1 MTLPTRALQF
11 LLSLVALS
19 GCADH
24 RRMIREA
31 EELVEQTQPLETT
44 CSRIDRCA
52 IDSPLVADARARAV
66 DAQHGAILLTDAEA
80 ALVARIHLI
89 RAARESIELQ
99 TFIFAN
105 DDVGLLV
112 LGELLAAA
120 RRGVRV
126 RVLADQLFSIDNRR
140 FLARLAREHAN
151 FEFRL
156 YNPTFNEARTAP
168 LEFAAGIVCC
178 FLRFNQRSHN
188 KLLLVDGR
196 FGIVGGR
203 NIEDRYFDFGD
214 EYNYHDRDLLVY
226 GTVGTAMQAS
236 FERFWAHP
244 KTVPLAQLTDVAR
257 RIVESGPDPAPMPA
271 HELNHAG
278 RLTRVLQLSTDADY
292 LARSLLEHALTVA
305 QVEYFS
311 DPPDKP
317 HVSER
322 AEHDDLTA
330 LIATVVTAA
339 EHEIV
344 LQTPYLV
351 LSKPARRAFL
361 ALRQQHP
368 ELRVIVSTNSLAATD
383 AFPVYAISHKRRRF
397 YLSRLGFEIHEFKP
411 YPGRSEA
418 AIYAPKPPG
427 ALRSALKIRTRKAVP
442 LQRDTVRRGL
452 HAKAMVIDGRISLIG
467 SHNFDPRSEG
477 LNSENGV
484 IVRDV
489 AFANALKRAIA
500 DDIAPDQSWVVAKK
514 PDRGVLTPINQG
526 IEFISERLPLFDI
539 WPWRYATSYE
549 LRPECAPLPP
559 SHPDFL
565 TPATCASA
573 TFPRSIWRRRA
584 STRASLLPLA
594 SDCRRS
600 CGPASCN

>member
-1 MTLPTRALQF
+1 MRLRTRFAPTKALQ
-11 LLSLVALS
+11 LLMLLLVLG

-24 RRMIREA
+24 RRLIREA
-31 EELVEQTQPLETT
+31 EDLVAQTQPLEST

-52 IDSPLVADARARAV
+52 VESPLVDDAKTRTANG
-66 DAQHGAILLTDAEA
+66 QHGAILLNDAEA

-105 DDVGLLV
+105 DDVGLLM

-126 RVLADQLFSIDNRR
+126 RVLSDQLFSIDNRR

-168 LEFAAGIVCC
+168 LEFAAGIICC

-203 NIEDRYFDFGD
+203 NIEERYFDFGD
-214 EYNYHDRDLLVY
+214 EYNYYDRDLLVY
-226 GTVGTAMQAS
+226 GGVGQAMGAS
-236 FERFWAHP
+236 FERFWSHP
-244 KTVPLAQLTDVAR
+244 KTVPLAQLKDVAQ
-257 RIVESGPDPAPMPA
+257 RIVEAGRDPPPLPAPTLDHPD
-271 HELNHAG
+271 
-278 RLTRVLQLSTDADY
+278 RLVRVQSLADDRDY
-292 LARSLLEHALTVA
+292 LQRALLDHALSVA
-305 QVEYFS
+305 EVEYFS

-317 HVSER
+317 NASER
-322 AEHDDLTA
+322 DEHGDLTA
-330 LIATVVTAA
+330 LIGRIVTDA
-339 EHEIV
+339 EREIV

-351 LSKPARRAFL
+351 LSRPARKAFL
-361 ALRQQHP
+361 GLRRDHP
-368 ELRVIVSTNSLAATD
+368 DLRVIVSTNSLAATD
-383 AFPVYAISHKRRRF
+383 AFPVYAISHKRRRY
-397 YLSRLGFEIHEFKP
+397 YLEHLGFEIHEFKP

-418 AIYAPKPPG
+418 AIDAGKPPG
-427 ALRSALKIRTRKAVP
+427 MVRSALKIRTRKAVP
-442 LQRDTVRRGL
+442 LRRDTVRRGL
-452 HAKAMVIDGRISLIG
+452 HAKSMVVDGAISLIG

-484 IVRDV
+484 IVRD
-489 AFANALKRAIA
+489 AGFAAELKRAIGH
-500 DDIAPDQSWVVAKK
+500 DIGPDQSWVVAKK
-514 PDRGVLTPINQG
+514 PDRGLLTPINQG
-526 IEFISERLPLFDI
+526 IEFVSEKLPVFDI

-549 LRPECAPLPP
+549 LRPECAPVPP
-559 SHPDFL
+559 SDPDFL
-565 TPATCASA
+565 NCYVRVGD
-573 TFPRSIWRRRA
+573 FPEVDLAAKGIY
-584 STRASLLPLA
+584 TRILTAFGVGLSPIL
-594 SDCRRS
+594 
-600 CGPASCN
+600 

>member
-203 NIEDRYFDFGD
+203 NLEDRYFDFGD
-214 EYNYHDRDLLVY
+214 EYNYYDRDLLVY

-257 RIVESGPDPAPMPA
+257 RIVESGRHPAPLPA
-271 HELNHAG
+271 PRLARAE
-278 RLTRVLQLSTDADY
+278 RLTRVQSLAGDRDY
-292 LARSLLEHALTVA
+292 LQRALLDHALSVA
-305 QVEYFS
+305 EVEYFS

-317 HVSER
+317 NASER
-322 AEHDDLTA
+322 DEHDDLSA
-330 LIATVVTAA
+330 LIERIVTDA
-339 EHEIV
+339 EREIV

-351 LSKPARRAFL
+351 LSRPARKAFVG
-361 ALRQQHP
+361 LRRDHP
-368 ELRVIVSTNSLAATD
+368 GLRVIVSTNSLAATD
-383 AFPVYAISHKRRRF
+383 AFPVYAISHKRRRY
-397 YLSRLGFEIHEFKP
+397 YLEHLGFEIHEFKP

-418 AIYAPKPPG
+418 AIEAGKPPG
-427 ALRSALKIRTRKAVP
+427 MVRSALKIRTRKAVP
-442 LQRDTVRRGL
+442 LRRDTVRRGL
-452 HAKAMVIDGRISLIG
+452 HAKSMVVDGTISLIG

-484 IVRDV
+484 IVRD
-489 AFANALKRAIA
+489 AGFAAALKRAI
-500 DDIAPDQSWVVAKK
+500 DHDIGPNQSWVVAKK
-514 PDRGVLTPINQG
+514 PDRGLLTPINQG
-526 IEFISERLPLFDI
+526 IEFISEKLPVFDL

-549 LRPECAPLPP
+549 LRPDCAPVPP
-559 SHPDFL
+559 SDPDFL
-565 TPATCASA
+565 TCYVRVGD
-573 TFPRSIWRRRA
+573 FPEVDLAPKGIY
-584 STRASLLPLA
+584 TRILTAFGVGLSPIL
-594 SDCRRS
+594 
-600 CGPASCN
+600 